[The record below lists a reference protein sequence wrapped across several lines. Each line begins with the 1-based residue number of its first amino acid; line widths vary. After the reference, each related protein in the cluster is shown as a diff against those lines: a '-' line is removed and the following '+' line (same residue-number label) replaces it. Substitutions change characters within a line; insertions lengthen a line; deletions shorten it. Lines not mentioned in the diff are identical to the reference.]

1 MKIRLFVLA
10 LALGLV
16 STTGWSL
23 DIHPVWEHTLLD
35 GGAVLP
41 ILKNGPPDPR
51 WDLSGSEDGPWW
63 GASIHDQIDGFIR
76 YDADRLMLGVRDNGI
91 DETAAGFDADLA
103 ARFPDRSILWINPGD
118 GAPMGVAIHIGFN
131 PVPLSEE
138 YINMNKGI
146 MPDPPIEGWNAAGDG
161 NRSAVTGTT
170 EHAPEYMNFDVSD
183 DGVIYLGYWYMIIRW
198 DPDGQGGF
206 TGPTIAYEHDYRNH
220 GGTDRLG
227 QWRFGDIEILGSGAN
242 TRAVLAGKTWRNGM
256 QIRVFDVDATSNTW
270 TIRGSYGDTKQGD
283 FGTDGGCSEP
293 VISQFGEEVLY
304 NASANTG
311 GGVKRFYWDG
321 ETYLQ
326 SPAEE
331 FAGRDLAGADG
342 YTHAQGA
349 RGSDVSARSDL
360 SYVICAGV
368 PSYNKQNNANE
379 KDKPAW
385 ITAYSVVEDETLGQ
399 QVGEVVFGGTKE
411 RPPVESDELSA
422 GGYGPWSMI
431 MSQSKIYRQAGYEDG
446 ACEILFLNQIVGY
459 GRYTIGNTSVNDWS
473 VY

>member
-1 MKIRLFVLA
+1 MKVRLFVLA
-10 LALGLV
+10 MALGLLT
-16 STTGWSL
+16 TTGWSI
-23 DIHPVWEHTLLD
+23 DITPVWEHTLID
-35 GGAVLP
+35 GGAVMP
-41 ILKNGPPDPR
+41 VLKNGPPDPR

-63 GASIHDQIDGFIR
+63 GASIHDQLDGFIR
-76 YDADRLMLGVRDNGI
+76 YDANRLMLGLRDNGI
-91 DETAAGFDADLA
+91 DETAAGHDAELA

-118 GAPMGVAIHIGFN
+118 GSPIGVAIRIGFN

-146 MPDPPIEGWNAAGDG
+146 NPDPPIEGWNAAGDG

-170 EHAPEYMNFDVSD
+170 EHGPEYMNFDVSD
-183 DGVIYLGYWYMIIRW
+183 DGVIYLGYWYMILRW
-198 DPDGQGGF
+198 NPDGQGGF
-206 TGPTIAYEHDYRNH
+206 TGPTIAYEQDYRNH

-256 QIRVFDVDATSNTW
+256 QIRVFDVDATTNTW
-270 TIRGSYGDTKQGD
+270 TIRGNYGETKQGD

-293 VISQFGEEVLY
+293 VVSGGEEFIY

-311 GGVKRFYWDG
+311 IGVKRFYWDG
-321 ETYLQ
+321 ETYMQ
-326 SPAEE
+326 SPGEE
-331 FAGRDLAGADG
+331 FSGKDLPGADG
-342 YTHAQGA
+342 YEHALT
-349 RGSDVSARSDL
+349 RWGSDTATRSDL
-360 SYVICAGV
+360 NYVVVGCS
-368 PSYNKQNNANE
+368 PSYNQQNSATAV
-379 KDKPAW
+379 DIPGW
-385 ITAYSVVEDETLGQ
+385 ITAYSTADDATIGE

-431 MSQSKIYRQAGYEDG
+431 MSQVKVYRQSGYADN
-446 ACEILFLNQIVGY
+446 ACEVLYLNQILGY
-459 GRYTIGNTSVNDWS
+459 GRYTIGNTGVDEWS